1 MKELKSATNVATKND
16 KSKNKSLVTQNYFCV
31 KQLSAFTGFSVGYI
45 YKLTH
50 LNKIPFYKPSN
61 GKVLFSIAEIE
72 KWISESRFSTKE
84 EIENKAIVHSLKKSA

>member
-1 MKELKSATNVATKND
+1 MNELKLSTKVDTKND
-16 KSKNKSLVTQNYFCV
+16 KSKNNSLVTQNYFSV

-50 LNKIPFYKPSN
+50 LNKIPYYKPSN
-61 GKVLFSIAEIE
+61 GKILFSRAEIE
-72 KWISESRFSTKE
+72 KWISESRFSTME